1 MMRNEG
7 MTMRTS
13 AKIVLSAALLG
24 IGTLALGARAYA
36 EGGLTLE
43 ERVQRLERQREMP
56 PPAVAP
62 APELSGLQSR
72 IDALEAALKK
82 NPLGLTIGGMIVGSY
97 LYNLNDPQQGNK
109 GTNIDRVFDKDHN
122 TFSLDLF
129 QLQVSRAPG
138 ENGVGFVTKINFGKV
153 AERMAADWDGDGTI
167 GNVAE
172 EQNSIELEE
181 AYITY
186 NFPGLPDLQLK
197 GGKFVTLLGA
207 EVIESPLNPNI
218 SRSLAFGFA
227 IPFTHTG
234 LLTSYAF
241 SPQFK
246 ATLGVVNGWDNVID
260 SNDGKTVTG
269 SLAFTPI
276 DQLSFAVNGLYGAE
290 QPHRGDSKRGVVD
303 FVATIKPVDNLAFIL
318 NYDYGNETKLGAP
331 GADGLFTKA
340 DNTAEWN
347 AFSGIVSYDLPDALA
362 VPIGFALRGEYFD
375 DSKGTRLQSATGFG
389 RDQNTWE
396 VTGTF
401 KVVLA
406 EGLMA
411 RAEYRYD
418 KTKDPAFLRNVGG
431 VQKDQQTVAAE
442 LSYVF

>member
-24 IGTLALGARAYA
+24 IGTLALGTRAYA

-62 APELSGLQSR
+62 APDLSGLQSR

-97 LYNLNDPQQGNK
+97 QYDLNDPQEGNK
-109 GTNIDRVFDKDHN
+109 GTVGNRSFEKDHN

-186 NFPGLPDLQLK
+186 NFPGFPDLQLK

-207 EVIESPLNPNI
+207 EVIESPLNYNI
-218 SRSLAFGFA
+218 SHSLAFSFS

-234 LLTSYAF
+234 LLMSYAF
-241 SPQFK
+241 APQFK

-269 SLAFTPI
+269 SLAFAPA
-276 DQLSFAVNGLYGAE
+276 DQFSFALNGLYGAE
-290 QPHRGDSKRGVVD
+290 QPSRGDSKRGIIDV
-303 FVATIKPVDNLAFIL
+303 VATIKPVDNLTLSL
-318 NYDYGNETKLGAP
+318 NYDYGNETDLGPPALN
-331 GADGLFTKA
+331 GVLSKG
-340 DNTAEWN
+340 NTTEEWQ
-347 AFSGIVSYDLPDALA
+347 AFSGVVAYDLPDVLA
-362 VPIGFALRGEYFD
+362 VPIGFAVRGEYFD
-375 DSKGTRLQSATGFG
+375 DSNGTRLPGATFG

-396 VTGTF
+396 VTSTF

-418 KTKDPAFLRNVGG
+418 KAKDPVFLRNVGG
-431 VQKDQQTVAAE
+431 VQKDQQTLAAE

>member
-1 MMRNEG
+1 
-7 MTMRTS
+7 
-13 AKIVLSAALLG
+13 
-24 IGTLALGARAYA
+24 
-36 EGGLTLE
+36 
-43 ERVQRLERQREMP
+43 
-56 PPAVAP
+56 
-62 APELSGLQSR
+62 
-72 IDALEAALKK
+72 
-82 NPLGLTIGGMIVGSY
+82 VGSY
-97 LYNLNDPQQGNK
+97 IYNVNDPQQGNK
-109 GTNIDRVFDKDHN
+109 ETNINRVFDKDHN

-153 AERMAADWDGDGTI
+153 AERMSADWHGDGRPGMCS
-167 GNVAE
+167 GNDRTCD
-172 EQNSIELEE
+172 IELEE

-241 SPQFK
+241 APQFK
-246 ATLGVVNGWDNVID
+246 ATIGVVNGWDNVID

-276 DQLSFAVNGLYGAE
+276 DQLSFALNGLYGAE

-318 NYDYGNETKLGAP
+318 NYDYGNETRLGAP
-331 GADGLFTKA
+331 AADGLFTKG
-340 DNTAEWN
+340 DTTAEWN

-375 DSKGTRLQSATGFG
+375 DSDSTRLQGGSGFG

-396 VTGTF
+396 VTTTF

-418 KTKDPAFLRNVGG
+418 KAKDPVFLRNVGG

>member
-1 MMRNEG
+1 MMRNGG
-7 MTMRTS
+7 MTMRTN
-13 AKIVLSAALLG
+13 AKIVLSAVLLA

-43 ERVQRLERQREMP
+43 ERVQRLERRGEMP
-56 PPAVAP
+56 PPAAAP
-62 APELSGLQSR
+62 DMSGLQSR
-72 IDALEAALKK
+72 LDALEAAIKK
-82 NPLGLTIGGMIVGSY
+82 NPFGLTIGGMVVGSY
-97 LYNLNDPQQGNK
+97 MYDLNDPQQGNSN
-109 GTNIDRVFDKDHN
+109 TVRDRAFDKDHN

-138 ENGVGFVTKINFGKV
+138 ENGVGFVTKVNFGKV

-197 GGKFVTLLGA
+197 GGKFVTMHGS

-218 SRSLAFGFA
+218 SRSLAFSFA

-234 LLTSYAF
+234 LMMSYAI

-246 ATLGVVNGWDNVID
+246 ISGGVVNGWDNVID
-260 SNDGKTVTG
+260 SNDGKSFMGGVAFAPVEQF
-269 SLAFTPI
+269 SLAL
-276 DQLSFAVNGLYGAE
+276 QGMYGAE
-290 QPHRGDSKRGVVD
+290 QPNRGDSKRGLVD
-303 FVATIKPVDNLAFIL
+303 FVATIKPVENLALIL
-318 NYDYGNETKLGAP
+318 NYDYGNETDLGPPA
-331 GADGLFTKA
+331 GAKGFFTKGN
-340 DNTAEWN
+340 NTAEWN
-347 AFSGIVSYDLPDALA
+347 AFSGIVTYDLPDALA
-362 VPIGFALRGEYFD
+362 VPIGWAVRGEYFD
-375 DSKGTRLQSATGFG
+375 DSDSTRLPFG
-389 RDQNTWE
+389 TFGQDQHSWE

-418 KTKDPAFLRNVGG
+418 KTKHPVFLRNVGG
-431 VQKDQQTVAAE
+431 VQEDQHTLAAE

>member
-1 MMRNEG
+1 MR
-7 MTMRTS
+7 MTTR
-13 AKIVLSAALLG
+13 ARFRIGAAAA
-24 IGTLALGARAYA
+24 IATLACVTQVRA

-43 ERVQRLERQREMP
+43 ERVQRLERRGEMP
-56 PPAVAP
+56 PPAP
-62 APELSGLQSR
+62 APDTSGLQSR
-72 IDALEAALKK
+72 LDALEAAIKK
-82 NPLGLTIGGMIVGSY
+82 PPFGLTIGGMVVGSY
-97 LYNLNDPQQGNK
+97 LYDLNDPQDGNK
-109 GTNIDRVFDKDHN
+109 GTVGLRAFDKDHN

-138 ENGVGFVTKINFGKV
+138 DNGVGFVTKVNFGKT
-153 AERMAADWDGDGTI
+153 AERMASDWDGDGTV

-197 GGKFVTLLGA
+197 GGKFVTMHGA

-218 SRSLAFGFA
+218 SRSLAFSFA

-234 LLTSYAF
+234 AMLSYAI
-241 SPQFK
+241 SPQVK
-246 ATLGVVNGWDNVID
+246 VTGGVVNGWDNVID
-260 SNDGKTVTG
+260 SNDGKSFMGAVAFAPVDQF
-269 SLAFTPI
+269 SLSL
-276 DQLSFAVNGLYGAE
+276 QGMYGAE
-290 QPHRGDSKRGVVD
+290 QPNRGDSKRGLIDV
-303 FVATIKPVDNLAFIL
+303 VATIKPVDNLALIL
-318 NYDYGNETKLGAP
+318 NYDYGNETKLGPP
-331 GADGLFTKA
+331 GGAKGFFTKG

-347 AFSGIVSYDLPDALA
+347 AFSGIVTYDLPDALA
-362 VPIGFALRGEYFD
+362 VPIGWAVRGEFFD
-375 DSKGTRLQSATGFG
+375 DSDSTRLGGTFG
-389 RDQNTWE
+389 EDQQAWE

-418 KTKDPAFLRNVGG
+418 NTRRPVFLRNVGG
-431 VQKDQQTVAAE
+431 VQNDQQTVAGE

>member
-1 MMRNEG
+1 
-7 MTMRTS
+7 MTITTWWKLTATAAGVAAVS
-13 AKIVLSAALLG
+13 AMWTAP
-24 IGTLALGARAYA
+24 ARA

-43 ERVQRLERQREMP
+43 ERVNRLERKAEMP
-56 PPAVAP
+56 PPAQGCCP
-62 APELSGLQSR
+62 DLQQR
-72 IDALEAALKK
+72 LDALEAAIKK
-82 NPLGLTIGGMIVGSY
+82 PPFGLTIGGIVAASY
-97 LYNLNDPQQGNK
+97 QYDLNDPEEGHNNVV
-109 GTNIDRVFDKDHN
+109 GLRAFDRDHN

-129 QLQVSRAPG
+129 QLQISRAPG
-138 ENGVGFVTKINFGKV
+138 ENGVGFATKLNFGKV
-153 AERMAADWDGDGTI
+153 AERMASDWDGDGTV

-181 AYITY
+181 AYLTY

-234 LLTSYAF
+234 LLMSYAI
-241 SPQFK
+241 SPQVK
-246 ATLGVVNGWDNVID
+246 ITGGVVNGWDNVID
-260 SNDGKTVTG
+260 SNDGKSFMGSVAVTPVDQF
-269 SLAFTPI
+269 SLA
-276 DQLSFAVNGLYGAE
+276 LNGIYGAE
-290 QPHRGDSKRGVVD
+290 QPDRGDSKRGVFDV
-303 FVATIKPVDNLAFIL
+303 VATIKPVENVSFIL
-318 NYDYGNETKLGAP
+318 NYDYGNETDLGPP
-331 GADGLFTKA
+331 GTDGLFTKG
-340 DNTAEWN
+340 NTTAEWH
-347 AFSGIVSYDLPDALA
+347 AFSGIATLDVPDALA

-375 DSKGTRLQSATGFG
+375 DSDGTRLGGTFG
-389 RDQNTWE
+389 RDQQDWE
-396 VTGTF
+396 VTATF

-418 KTKDPAFLRNVGG
+418 NAKHPTFLRNVGG
-431 VQKDQQTVAAE
+431 VQDEQQTIAGE